1 MDRLLLRAG
10 NLLKPIYAIQI
21 ALRCVPCT
29 ISRRTVLK
37 EREEGSGSG
46 SDMCTTILSL
56 LELMVLDSEYAA
68 LAKGSIEK
76 LLSCSSSSSSSGESN
91 AGRDPI
97 VDIALE
103 YVGTCCRNMMV
114 AKDAPEEVCKE
125 GARGSREPRA
135 GDVVTMT
142 SSVKG
147 APPGKHERSSLR
159 ESSVLVTFGNPHRKQ
174 AE

>member
-1 MDRLLLRAG
+1 MRAG

-29 ISRRTVLK
+29 ISRRNVLK
-37 EREEGSGSG
+37 DREEEGSGSG

-56 LELMVLDSEYAA
+56 LELMVLDSEYAT
-68 LAKGSIEK
+68 LAKRSIEK
-76 LLSCSSSSSSSGESN
+76 LLSCSSSSSSSSEESN

-103 YVGTCCRNMMV
+103 YVGTYCRTMMA
-114 AKDAPEEVCKE
+114 AKDAPGEVCKE
-125 GARGSREPRA
+125 GAGGSREPRA
-135 GDVVTMT
+135 GDVVTIR
-142 SSVKG
+142 SSQSG

-159 ESSVLVTFGNPHRKQ
+159 QCHVCQLWHAVSKTS
-174 AE
+174 